1 MPLVHFRDLMA
12 AAEAGNYAVGY
23 FESWDLVSLLA
34 VADAAEATRS
44 PVVLGFSGL
53 YLSHPDRIAKDPL
66 GTYATMGL
74 AVCSQLSVPAT
85 LLFNESPDEVAVLE
99 AAGLGFGLV
108 MYSDETLDARSQR
121 IRVKE
126 VAQKAHRLGAAV
138 EGETAALPGVAGMLA
153 EPLTEAPLTG
163 VEEALDFVN
172 ETGVDALAVNLGQ
185 MHLHGRQEVSLDL
198 DLLGEL
204 RRAISVPLVLHGA
217 TSVCREDLSAAAK
230 VGVRKINVGSL
241 LKKTYFEALREACN
255 EIGEPYNPYLVMG
268 SGLDGDVL
276 AAARRALRDV
286 VVDLM
291 NLFGST
297 GKA

>member
-1 MPLVHFRDLMA
+1 
-12 AAEAGNYAVGY
+12 
-23 FESWDLVSLLA
+23 
-34 VADAAEATRS
+34 
-44 PVVLGFSGL
+44 
-53 YLSHPDRIAKDPL
+53 
-66 GTYATMGL
+66 
-74 AVCSQLSVPAT
+74 
-85 LLFNESPDEVAVLE
+85 
-99 AAGLGFGLV
+99 

-121 IRVKE
+121 IRVME

-153 EPLTEAPLTG
+153 EPLTEARLTG
-163 VEEALDFVN
+163 VEAALDFVN

-185 MHLHGRQEVSLDL
+185 MHLHGRQELGLDL

-204 RRAISVPLVLHGA
+204 RRALSVPLVLHGA
-217 TSVCREDLSAAAK
+217 TSVRREDLSAAAK
-230 VGVRKINVGSL
+230 MGVRKINVGSV

-255 EIGEPYNPYLVMG
+255 EIGETYNPYLVMG

-276 AAARRALRDV
+276 LAARRALRDV